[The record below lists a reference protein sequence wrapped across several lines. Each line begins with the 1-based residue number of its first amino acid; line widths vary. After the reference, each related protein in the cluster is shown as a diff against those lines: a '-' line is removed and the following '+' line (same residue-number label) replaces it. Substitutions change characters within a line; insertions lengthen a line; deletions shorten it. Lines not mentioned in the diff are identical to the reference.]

1 VQAPSLAFPPSC
13 DNRSRP
19 HTSSTARPRSRYAR
33 LCLIYELGDAR
44 ARFPTDR
51 GVTIRERER
60 EREREKER
68 HSGSGIRSEFAR
80 HSLNFPLYRF
90 SSPYLLPVGLRQS
103 SNTIWRIRVAIM
115 KRLNDSSFQMRI
127 SLPGIYTRTRNLSGI
142 LGEFLGLQSS
152 SSAFELCAHT
162 SFDPALIDKGFRL
175 PLESTS

>member
-1 VQAPSLAFPPSC
+1 MPYLWARRCSC
-13 DNRSRP
+13 SFSNWSRRNNP
-19 HTSSTARPRSRYAR
+19 
-33 LCLIYELGDAR
+33 
-44 ARFPTDR
+44 
-51 GVTIRERER
+51 RERER

-175 PLESTS
+175 PLESTSWKQFYETAGIECVRDSFARRRGGNGRDACAP